1 MIREGKKQTNK
12 QRKEFGEPMKRKS
25 VLLLTSVVLA
35 AMLLGGCGKEDESAN
50 ASILDDIEEETVEAE
65 EPEVVEETE
74 TEAEEEEEIPEGMYR
89 SELTNEWI
97 DESLKNQRP
106 IAAMV
111 DNEKTALPHFGLSD
125 ADVVYE
131 IMNSTKNGRITRLMA
146 VVKDWGKIEQL
157 GSIRSTRP
165 TNILLAAEWN
175 AVLCHD
181 GGPFYI
187 DPYLANDYSAHFSG
201 GFDRVNNGK
210 AREFTEYI
218 CTGNLDSKFGSSNY
232 STEYDKFYAGKDV
245 EDYQH
250 FNFSDD
256 ELTLEGDGVID
267 ATEISLPFSHNQST
281 LKYNADTQTY
291 DYYEYGS
298 VHVDAGNDNKVLTF
312 KNVLIQNCTFHQ
324 YDENGYMI
332 YNCIDASNRDG
343 YYVTNGKAMPITWA
357 KTGDAEP
364 TRYFDKDGNEIT
376 INTGKTYITLVP
388 DDGWKDM
395 SIK

>member
-1 MIREGKKQTNK
+1 
-12 QRKEFGEPMKRKS
+12 MKRKS
-25 VLLLTSVVLA
+25 VLLLTSALLA
-35 AMLLGGCGKEDESAN
+35 SVICSGCGKKEES
-50 ASILDDIEEETVEAE
+50 ASILEDIQDETIEAEVEEQTEEESE
-65 EPEVVEETE
+65 E
-74 TEAEEEEEIPEGMYR
+74 TEAEEEENHDGMYR

-111 DNEKTALPHFGLSD
+111 DNEKAALPHYGLSQ

-131 IMNSTKNGRITRLMA
+131 IMNSTKNDRITRLM
-146 VVKDWGKIEQL
+146 VLVKDWEKIEQL

-210 AREFTEYI
+210 KREFTEYI
-218 CTGNLDSKFGSSNY
+218 CTGNLDSKFEASNY
-232 STEYDKFYAGKDV
+232 SKEYDEFYPGPH
-245 EDYQH
+245 YQ
-250 FNFSDD
+250 FSDE
-256 ELTLEGDGVID
+256 ELTLEGADDVID
-267 ATEISLPFSHNQST
+267 AKEIVLPFKHNQST
-281 LKYNADTQTY
+281 LKYNEETQTY
-291 DYYEYGS
+291 DYYDYGEI
-298 VHVDAGNDNKVLTF
+298 HKDPGNGDAVLTF

-332 YNCIDASNRDG
+332 YNCIDTNRDG
-343 YYVTNGKAMPITWA
+343 YYVTNGKAIPVTWG
-357 KTGDAEP
+357 KVGDAEP
-364 TRYFDKDGNEIT
+364 TRYFDMDGNEIK
-376 INTGKTYITLVP
+376 INTGKTYVTLVP
-388 DDGWKDM
+388 DDGWKNL
-395 SIK
+395 SIS

>member
-1 MIREGKKQTNK
+1 
-12 QRKEFGEPMKRKS
+12 MKRKA
-25 VLLLTSVVLA
+25 VLLLTSVVMA
-35 AMLLGGCGKEDESAN
+35 AVLLGGCGKDKEEDS
-50 ASILDDIEEETVEAE
+50 SSLLDDIQEETEVPEEVEATVETEEETE
-65 EPEVVEETE
+65 EVVEED
-74 TEAEEEEEIPEGMYR
+74 PEGMYR

-97 DESLKNQRP
+97 DESLKDQRP

-111 DNEKTALPHFGLSD
+111 DNESTALPHYGLSQ

-187 DPYLANDYSAHFSG
+187 DPYLAEDYSAHFSG

-218 CTGNLDSKFGSSNY
+218 CTGNLDSKFDASNY
-232 STEYDKFYAGKDV
+232 SREYDEYYTGPHFKFA
-245 EDYQH
+245 E
-250 FNFSDD
+250 
-256 ELTLEGDGVID
+256 EERTLDGENGVID
-267 ATEISLPFSHNQST
+267 ATEVSLPFPHNKSN
-281 LKYNADTQTY
+281 LKYNEETKTY
-291 DYYEYGS
+291 DYYEYGDK
-298 VHVDAGNDNKVLTF
+298 HTDPGNGDAVLTF

-324 YDENGYMI
+324 YDENGYLI
-332 YNCIDASNRDG
+332 YNCIDASSRDG
-343 YYVTNGKAMPITWA
+343 YYLTNGKAIPVTWM

-364 TRYFDKDGNEIT
+364 TRFFDENGDEIS

-388 DDGWKDM
+388 DDGWKDL

>member
-1 MIREGKKQTNK
+1 MIREGKKQPNK

-256 ELTLEGDGVID
+256 ELTLVM
-267 ATEISLPFSHNQST
+267 A
-281 LKYNADTQTY
+281 
-291 DYYEYGS
+291 
-298 VHVDAGNDNKVLTF
+298 
-312 KNVLIQNCTFHQ
+312 
-324 YDENGYMI
+324 
-332 YNCIDASNRDG
+332 
-343 YYVTNGKAMPITWA
+343 
-357 KTGDAEP
+357 
-364 TRYFDKDGNEIT
+364 
-376 INTGKTYITLVP
+376 
-388 DDGWKDM
+388 
-395 SIK
+395 

>member
-1 MIREGKKQTNK
+1 
-12 QRKEFGEPMKRKS
+12 
-25 VLLLTSVVLA
+25 
-35 AMLLGGCGKEDESAN
+35 MLLGGCGGKEEST
-50 ASILDDIEEETVEAE
+50 SVLDDIQEETVEAE
-65 EPEVVEETE
+65 EPEVVEEE
-74 TEAEEEEEIPEGMYR
+74 TEAETEEEEESREGMYR

-131 IMNSTKNGRITRLMA
+131 MMNSTKNGRITRLMA
-146 VVKDWGKIEQL
+146 VVKDWEKIEQL
-157 GSIRSTRP
+157 GSVRSTRP

-187 DPYLANDYSAHFSG
+187 DPYLANDYAAHFSG

-218 CTGNLDSKFGSSNY
+218 CTGNLDSKFGASNY
-232 STEYDKFYAGKDV
+232 SKEYDEFYAGKDV
-245 EDYQH
+245 ENYQH
-250 FNFSDD
+250 FNFSNE
-256 ELTLEGDGVID
+256 ELTLDGSDAMD

-291 DYYEYGS
+291 DYYEYGNA
-298 VHVDAGNDNKVLTF
+298 HVDAGNDNKVLTF
-312 KNVLIQNCTFHQ
+312 KNVIIQNCTFHQ

-343 YYVTNGKAMPITWA
+343 YYVTNGKAVPITWA
-357 KTGDAEP
+357 KTGDTEP
-364 TRYFDKDGNEIT
+364 TRYFDMDGNEIS

-388 DDGWKDM
+388 DDGWKDL

>member
-1 MIREGKKQTNK
+1 MDEIQTCSIVGVGLLAQIRNNG
-12 QRKEFGEPMKRKS
+12 KEFGERMKRKS
-25 VLLLTSVVLA
+25 VLLLTSMLFA
-35 AMLLGGCGKEDESAN
+35 ALMLGGCGKKAEEESA
-50 ASILDDIEEETVEAE
+50 SMLDDIKEETVEAQIE
-65 EPEVVEETE
+65 EEETKETEVVEENHD
-74 TEAEEEEEIPEGMYR
+74 GMYR

-111 DNEKTALPHFGLSD
+111 DNEKTALPHYGLSD

-131 IMNSTKNGRITRLMA
+131 IMNSTKNDRITRLM
-146 VVKDWGKIEQL
+146 VLVKDWEKIEQL

-187 DPYLANDYSAHFSG
+187 DPYLANDYAAHFSG

-218 CTGNLDSKFGSSNY
+218 CTGNLDQKFDASKYSKEYNDFYPGAHYKFAESEVTLADADGSIS
-232 STEYDKFYAGKDV
+232 
-245 EDYQH
+245 
-250 FNFSDD
+250 
-256 ELTLEGDGVID
+256 
-267 ATEISLPFSHNQST
+267 ATEISLPFKHNKST
-281 LKYNADTQTY
+281 LKYNEDTQTY

-298 VHVDAGNDNKVLTF
+298 AHVDAGNNNEVLSF

-324 YDENGYMI
+324 YDENGYLI
-332 YNCIDASNRDG
+332 YNCIDTGRDG
-343 YYVTNGKAMPITWA
+343 YYVTNGKAIPITWA
-357 KTGDAEP
+357 KTGDTEP
-364 TRYFDKDGNEIT
+364 TRYFDKDGNEIE
-376 INTGKTYITLVP
+376 INTGKTYVTLVP
-388 DDGWKDM
+388 DDGWNSM
-395 SIK
+395 TIK